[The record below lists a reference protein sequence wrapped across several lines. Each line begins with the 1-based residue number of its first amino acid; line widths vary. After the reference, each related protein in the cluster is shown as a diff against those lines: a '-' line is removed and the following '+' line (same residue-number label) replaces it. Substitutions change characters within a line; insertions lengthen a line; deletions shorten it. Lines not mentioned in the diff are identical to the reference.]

1 VRIVHVVSRSQR
13 RGAERVALELAHEL
27 DELGHENEIIALV
40 RALDRGQDADLPA
53 LVRSAS
59 LRPMTRA
66 LAAWRLGRML
76 RQRSPDVVLAHGGCP
91 AQVMVL
97 GFPRRRPAVVW
108 QQILGFPNKV
118 YRQPRR
124 ALWTTV
130 ARSVSGAVALTQD
143 DADELTSIG
152 LTAPLTV
159 IPNFRRTQRFFDID
173 RTLEA
178 LRLREHIGVDAST
191 PLIGFVGYLV
201 PQKRPERALEVLARV
216 RRLGIPAHL
225 VVAGDGPLRTMFTQE
240 VRARGL
246 DKHVTLLGHRD
257 DVERVFGGVDVA
269 ILTSEDEGIPGV
281 AIEAAMTGCPFVT
294 FDLGGVREVVIDDVT
309 GVVIACQDTALMA
322 ERVARLL
329 HDAETRKDM
338 SLEARHRSAEFAA
351 PARAQAYADFLTHC
365 HAQHIASQRSQRPT
379 DAARS
384 RDSLRVCIFTPSLSG
399 GGAERSMLRIASAL
413 ADRGHEVDFVTARAK
428 QAPNNRPDSRVRYKT
443 FGRRHTRSAVVDL
456 SRHLRATRPDVLLTA
471 MDEANVI
478 GTVAARLS
486 GTDVPVVVSFHT
498 DLLAAF
504 RNGSGVFDYLR
515 PKIARWTIRRADYTI
530 GVSDGVRNSLRHIAP
545 QCETK
550 MTRIYNPTVDDDL
563 FALAAEPVDRG
574 DDVDL
579 SNAILAVGRLAP
591 EKGFDLLL
599 RAFAVVAQQDPSVHL
614 VILGEGPDRAG
625 LEALAR
631 ELEVANRVHLPG
643 FVSNP
648 YQYMARCRVFAFS
661 SRWEGLGNV
670 LVEAAAL
677 GCAIVSTDCASGP
690 RELLE
695 GSDQATLVE
704 VDDADALAAALL
716 SALQQP
722 RREYVGDWTEHT
734 MMRSGSHYEKLLLDV
749 AGGGRS

>member
-1 VRIVHVVSRSQR
+1 MSRSQR

-27 DELGHENEIIALV
+27 DELGHENEVVALV
-40 RALDRGQDADLPA
+40 RALDGGRDAALPA

-59 LRPMTRA
+59 LRPMTRL

-76 RQRSPDVVLAHGGCP
+76 GQRSADVVLAHGGCP

-108 QQILGFPNKV
+108 QQILGFPDKV

-124 ALWTTV
+124 ALWTTI
-130 ARSVSGAVALTQD
+130 AHSVSGAVALTQA

-159 IPNFRRTQRFFDID
+159 IPNFRRTERFGDID

-178 LRLREHIGVDAST
+178 ARLREHIGVDATT

-201 PQKRPERALEVLARV
+201 PQKRPERALEVLAGV
-216 RRLGIPAHL
+216 HKLGLPAHL

-246 DKHVTLLGHRD
+246 DDNVTLLGHRD
-257 DVERVFGGVDVA
+257 DVERVFGGVDLA

-294 FDLGGVREVVIDDVT
+294 FDLGGVREVVIDGVT
-309 GVVIACQDTALMA
+309 GVVIPHQDTALMA
-322 ERVARLL
+322 ERVAALL
-329 HDAETRKDM
+329 RDAEVRRDM
-338 SLEARHRSAEFAA
+338 SIESRRRSAEFAA

-365 HAQHIASQRSQRPT
+365 HSQHISSEGRMRPAET
-379 DAARS
+379 ARN

-399 GGAERSMLRIASAL
+399 GGAERSMLRTAAAL

-428 QAPNNRPDSRVRYKT
+428 QAPNNQPDPRVRYKT
-443 FGRRHTRSAVVDL
+443 FGKRHTRSAIFDL

-471 MDEANVI
+471 MDEANSV
-478 GTVAARLS
+478 GTIAARLS
-486 GTDVPVVVSFHT
+486 GTHVPVVVSYHT

-504 RNGSGVFDYLR
+504 RNRRGTFAYLR
-515 PKIARWTIRRADYTI
+515 PKIARWTMNRADYTI
-530 GVSDGVRNSLRHIAP
+530 GVSEGVENSLKQIAP
-545 QCETK
+545 RRETK
-550 MTRIYNPTVDDDL
+550 MTKIYNPTVHDDL
-563 FALAAEPVDRG
+563 FELAAEPVDG
-574 DDVDL
+574 WDDVDL

-599 RAFAVVAQQDPSVHL
+599 RAFAIVARQDPKVHL
-614 VILGEGPDRAG
+614 VILGEGPLRAE

-631 ELEVANRVHLPG
+631 ELEVADRVHLPG
-643 FVSNP
+643 FAANP
-648 YQYMARCRVFAFS
+648 YQYMARCQVFAFS
-661 SRWEGLGNV
+661 SRWEGLPLV
-670 LVEAAAL
+670 LVEAGVL
-677 GCAIVSTDCASGP
+677 GCSIVSTDCASGP

-704 VDDADALAAALL
+704 VDDPDALAAALL

-722 RREYVGDWTEHT
+722 RREYAGDWTEHT
-734 MMRSGSHYEKLLLDV
+734 MVHSGSRYEKLLLDV
-749 AGGGRS
+749 AGGCRS